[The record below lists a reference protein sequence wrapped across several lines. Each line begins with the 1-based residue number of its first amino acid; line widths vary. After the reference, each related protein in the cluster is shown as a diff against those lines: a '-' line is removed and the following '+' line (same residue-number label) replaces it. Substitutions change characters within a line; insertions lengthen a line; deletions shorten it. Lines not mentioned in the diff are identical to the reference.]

1 LGVVLEEEVAYL
13 LAVMPSSHLNVAVA
27 MRPLAMLANH
37 VGVVASDGVLLSRP
51 GVARA
56 DRETTAARAQRT
68 DTGVEVP
75 GYVARQCNLGAAH
88 RNASVAARR
97 AAWCTAQ
104 ARRSVLVPAHARTG
118 STGRVSGP
126 IGASGS
132 LRITVRAA
140 ACPDLWG
147 ARAGCGGSDELR
159 VCRVAGA
166 SVGDQHL
173 SDFAGVRGLGHK
185 R

>member
-1 LGVVLEEEVAYL
+1 
-13 LAVMPSSHLNVAVA
+13 MRSSSAD
-27 MRPLAMLANH
+27 H
-37 VGVVASDGVLLSRP
+37 VGVVASDGVLLRRP

-56 DRETTAARAQRT
+56 DRETTTARAQRT
-68 DTGVEVP
+68 DTRVEVP
-75 GYVARQCNLGAAH
+75 GYVARQFHLGAAH

-118 STGRVSGP
+118 STGGVSGP
-126 IGASGS
+126 IGAIG
-132 LRITVRAA
+132 RITVRAA

-166 SVGDQHL
+166 SVGDEHL
-173 SDFAGVRGLGHK
+173 SDLASVRGLGHK